1 MMHMWGLKAA
11 APIHSLHFGFGLGAL
26 LGPQVAKPFLAPRNP
41 HQNMTVG
48 IINMTEFNF
57 FHSSDNTS
65 VDMVNESQS
74 RIEYAYLIG
83 GLTAITCCFLWVFIY
98 IKGFPDGFP
107 RREGSKSSKR
117 MFSPGSCSGGDVIG
131 GTILL
136 TALFFYY
143 LQADGG
149 QRSYGTFIF
158 SFLVES
164 DLKFTESEAANLNSL
179 FWGCFTLGRMSG
191 IPIARFVPTPVMI
204 AFQGLGLVVTCVILA
219 IFVFYSKVVVWVMTV
234 PMGYLMAQTY
244 PSGMA
249 WSNIYLDM
257 NSVAVMVLTLGS
269 STGGLIYQFLPGYL
283 LAKYGQNTFL
293 HVLLVYSCGFLAVF
307 VIMQLFTK
315 CFKTKKQSKENKYI
329 PVSKSNV
336 SSSI

>member
-1 MMHMWGLKAA
+1 MHMWGLKAA

-26 LGPQVAKPFLAPRNP
+26 LGPQVAKPFLAARNLQ
-41 HQNMTVG
+41 QNTTVAMNK
-48 IINMTEFNF
+48 INMTEFNVF
-57 FHSSDNTS
+57 LSHGNTS
-65 VDMVNESQS
+65 ADNVTVLQS

-83 GLTAITCCFLWVFIY
+83 GLAAISCSFLWIFIY

-117 MFSPGSCSGGDVIG
+117 MFSPGSCSGGDVTG

-136 TALFFYY
+136 TALFFYF

-149 QRSYGTFIF
+149 QRCYGTFIF

-204 AFQGLGLVVTCVILA
+204 AIQGLGLVVTCVILA
-219 IFVFYSKVVVWVMTV
+219 IFVFYSKLVVWVMTV
-234 PMGYLMAQTY
+234 PLGYLMAQTY

-257 NSVAVMVLTLGS
+257 NSVAVMFLTLGQS
-269 STGGLIYQFLPGYL
+269 IGGLIYQFLPGYL
-283 LAKYGQNTFL
+283 LEKYGQNTFL

-307 VIMQLFTK
+307 VIMQLFIK
-315 CFKTKKQSKENKYI
+315 CFKTKKKSRDNKY
-329 PVSKSNV
+329 VQVLKSNV
-336 SSSI
+336 S